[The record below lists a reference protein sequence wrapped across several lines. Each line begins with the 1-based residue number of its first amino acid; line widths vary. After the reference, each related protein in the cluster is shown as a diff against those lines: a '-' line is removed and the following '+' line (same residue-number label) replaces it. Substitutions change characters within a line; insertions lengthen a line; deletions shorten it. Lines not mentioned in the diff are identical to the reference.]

1 MFTPVTV
8 KDKKKILSPIGA
20 SSGLDKNAK
29 SACSSMKKKVDLI
42 KQISD
47 KVETEQKI
55 KNKEII
61 RKEIME
67 RR

>member
-29 SACSSMKKKVDLI
+29 SACSSIKKKVDLI

-47 KVETEQKI
+47 KVETE
-55 KNKEII
+55 
-61 RKEIME
+61 
-67 RR
+67 